1 MPLDDPNLVEL
12 QNPASMNATVI
23 RYGLIGG
30 LMFII
35 VALIGNLTG
44 FSSPSNMMS
53 IFFNMVVGII
63 LFVGLMVVTIRHH
76 RDKDLGGY
84 ITFGR
89 AFLVGLL
96 VVLIAGTLSNLFNY
110 FYITVIDPEYM
121 TNMMRDMQGMYENFG
136 MSEEQIE
143 AAMAQVENLT
153 PARIMLQGLIGQLVM
168 GSVVAAIVAAIMKRK
183 PE

>member
-1 MPLDDPNLVEL
+1 MIEPEGST
-12 QNPASMNATVI
+12 SMNSTVI

-30 LMFII
+30 LLFII
-35 VALIGNLTG
+35 VALIGNMTG
-44 FSSPSNMMS
+44 LSSPTSMMS
-53 IFFNMVVGII
+53 VLFNMLIGLV
-63 LFVGLMVVTIRHH
+63 LFVGLMVVAIRYH

-96 VVLIAGTLSNLFNY
+96 VALISGTVSNLVNY

-121 TNMMRDMQGMYENFG
+121 TNMVRDMQGMYEGLG

-143 AAMAQVENLT
+143 AAMAQVQNLT
-153 PARIMLQGLIGQLVM
+153 PGRIMLQGLIAQIVM
-168 GSVVAAIVAAIMKRK
+168 GSIVAAIVGAVMKRK

>member
-1 MPLDDPNLVEL
+1 
-12 QNPASMNATVI
+12 MNSTVI

-30 LMFII
+30 LLFII

-44 FSSPSNMMS
+44 LSSPSSMTS
-53 IFFNMVVGII
+53 VIFNMLIGLV
-63 LFVGLMVVTIRHH
+63 LFVGLMVVAIRYH
-76 RDKDLGGY
+76 RDKELGGY

-96 VVLIAGTLSNLFNY
+96 VTLIAGTVSNLFNY

-121 TNMMRDMQGMYENFG
+121 ANMVRDMQGMYEGFG

-143 AAMAQVENLT
+143 QAMARVQNMT
-153 PARIMLQGLIGQLVM
+153 PGRIMLQGLIGQIVM
-168 GSVVAAIVAAIMKRK
+168 GSIVAAIVGAIMKRK